1 VGIRREDKM
10 LNTAARN
17 LERID
22 LGLLADGAIGGLL
35 GGLLLFLFMGGYYRA
50 NQVGFTS
57 MLSFCFAGFVYS
69 TSSSGMGQM
78 AGSHSSMPMT
88 GSETTMA
95 GSHSSMPM
103 TGSAT
108 TIAGAHSSMPMTGSA
123 TTMAGAHSSMPMT
136 GSASSM
142 AGGHAMGATHAVVA
156 SHGMGT
162 MMGSAPASHLAVGAI
177 LHTAMSA
184 TAGVAFAV
192 ALAVLIRAGFGLLA
206 TPVGYVLGGAAG
218 GALLYVIMMYAVA
231 PALNTNIS
239 DFTPRGPFF
248 IAHLV
253 YGATVAAF
261 VYWRRHHAVV
271 SASGPLAAQPA

>member
-1 VGIRREDKM
+1 M
-10 LNTAARN
+10 LNTAGGN

-22 LGLLADGAIGGLL
+22 RGLLAGGAIGGLL

-50 NQVGFTS
+50 NQIGFTS

-69 TSSSGMGQM
+69 TSTSGMGQM
-78 AGSHSSMPMT
+78 AGVRSSMPMAGSETTMGGAHSSMPMA
-88 GSETTMA
+88 GSETTM
-95 GSHSSMPM
+95 
-103 TGSAT
+103 
-108 TIAGAHSSMPMTGSA
+108 AGAHSSMPMTGSA
-123 TTMAGAHSSMPMT
+123 TTMAGAH
-136 GSASSM
+136 
-142 AGGHAMGATHAVVA
+142 AMGATHATAA
-156 SHGMGT
+156 SHGMGM

-206 TPVGYVLGGAAG
+206 TPAGYVLGGAAG
-218 GALLYVIMMYAVA
+218 GALLYVIMVYAVA

-239 DFTPRGPFF
+239 DFTTRGPFF

-261 VYWRRHHAVV
+261 VYWRRHAGVV
-271 SASGPLAAQPA
+271 SASGPLAARPA

>member
-1 VGIRREDKM
+1 M
-10 LNTAARN
+10 LDTAAGN

-22 LGLLADGAIGGLL
+22 RGLLADGAIGGLL

-69 TSSSGMGQM
+69 TSSSAMGQM
-78 AGSHSSMPMT
+78 AGAHSTMP
-88 GSETTMA
+88 MA
-95 GSHSSMPM
+95 GSES
-103 TGSAT
+103 T
-108 TIAGAHSSMPMTGSA
+108 TAGAHSSMPMAGSE
-123 TTMAGAHSSMPMT
+123 TTMAGAHSSMPMA
-136 GSASSM
+136 GSATTM
-142 AGGHAMGATHAVVA
+142 AGGHAIGASHAAAA
-156 SHGMGT
+156 SHGMGM

-218 GALLYVIMMYAVA
+218 GALLYVIMVYAVA

-248 IAHLV
+248 VAHLV

-261 VYWRRHHAVV
+261 VYWRRHAGVLA
-271 SASGPLAAQPA
+271 ASGPLAARPA

>member
-1 VGIRREDKM
+1 M
-10 LNTAARN
+10 LTTAAGN

-22 LGLLADGAIGGLL
+22 RGLLADGAVGGLL

-78 AGSHSSMPMT
+78 VGAHSSMSMT
-88 GSETTMA
+88 GSETTM
-95 GSHSSMPM
+95 
-103 TGSAT
+103 
-108 TIAGAHSSMPMTGSA
+108 AGAHSSMPMTGSA
-123 TTMAGAHSSMPMT
+123 TTMAGAH
-136 GSASSM
+136 
-142 AGGHAMGATHAVVA
+142 AMGATHAAGA
-156 SHGMGT
+156 SHGMGM
-162 MMGSAPASHLAVGAI
+162 MMGSAPASHLAVGAL

-206 TPVGYVLGGAAG
+206 TPVGYVLGGSAG
-218 GALLYVIMMYAVA
+218 GALLYVIMVYAVA

-261 VYWRRHHAVV
+261 VYWRRHAGVV
-271 SASGPLAAQPA
+271 SASDSLAARPA

>member
-1 VGIRREDKM
+1 M
-10 LNTAARN
+10 LNTAAVN

-22 LGLLADGAIGGLL
+22 RGLIATGAIGGLL

-78 AGSHSSMPMT
+78 AGSHHTMPMT

-95 GSHSSMPM
+95 GAHSSMPM
-103 TGSAT
+103 AGSET
-108 TIAGAHSSMPMTGSA
+108 TMAGAHSSMPMTGSA
-123 TTMAGAHSSMPMT
+123 TTMGGAHD
-136 GSASSM
+136 
-142 AGGHAMGATHAVVA
+142 MGATHAAA
-156 SHGMGT
+156 SHGMGM

-177 LHTAMSA
+177 LHTVMSA

-192 ALAVLIRAGFGLLA
+192 ALAVLIRAGFGFLA
-206 TPVGYVLGGAAG
+206 TLVGYVLGGAAG
-218 GALLYVIMMYAVA
+218 GALLYVIMVYAVA

>member
-1 VGIRREDKM
+1 M
-10 LNTAARN
+10 LSSAAGN

-22 LGLLADGAIGGLL
+22 RGLLADGAIGGLL

-50 NQVGFTS
+50 NQIGFTS

-78 AGSHSSMPMT
+78 AG
-88 GSETTMA
+88 
-95 GSHSSMPM
+95 
-103 TGSAT
+103 
-108 TIAGAHSSMPMTGSA
+108 AHSSMPMAGSE
-123 TTMAGAHSSMPMT
+123 TT
-136 GSASSM
+136 M
-142 AGGHAMGATHAVVA
+142 AGGHAMGASHAAAA
-156 SHGMGT
+156 SHGMGM

-184 TAGVAFAV
+184 SAGVAFAV

-218 GALLYVIMMYAVA
+218 GALLYVIMMYGVA

-248 IAHLV
+248 IAHLI

-261 VYWRRHHAVV
+261 VYWRRHAAVLP
-271 SASGPLAAQPA
+271 ASESLAARPA

>member
-10 LNTAARN
+10 LNTAAGN

-22 LGLLADGAIGGLL
+22 RGLLADGAIGGLL

-69 TSSSGMGQM
+69 TSSNGMGQM

-95 GSHSSMPM
+95 G
-103 TGSAT
+103 
-108 TIAGAHSSMPMTGSA
+108 AHTSMPMTGSA
-123 TTMAGAHSSMPMT
+123 TTMAG
-136 GSASSM
+136 
-142 AGGHAMGATHAVVA
+142 GHAMGATHAAA
-156 SHGMGT
+156 SHGMGM
-162 MMGSAPASHLAVGAI
+162 MMGSTPASHLAVGAI

-206 TPVGYVLGGAAG
+206 TPMGYVLGGAAG

-239 DFTPRGPFF
+239 DLTPRGPFF

-261 VYWRRHHAVV
+261 VYWRRHHLVV
-271 SASGPLAAQPA
+271 SASGPLAARPA

>member
-1 VGIRREDKM
+1 VGIPREDKM
-10 LNTAARN
+10 LNTAAGN

-22 LGLLADGAIGGLL
+22 RGLLADGAIGGLL

-78 AGSHSSMPMT
+78 AGAHSSMPMT

-95 GSHSSMPM
+95 G
-103 TGSAT
+103 
-108 TIAGAHSSMPMTGSA
+108 AHSSMPMTGSE

-136 GSASSM
+136 GSASTM
-142 AGGHAMGATHAVVA
+142 AGAHATGASHAAGA
-156 SHGMGT
+156 SHGMGMM

-184 TAGVAFAV
+184 TAGVAFAL
-192 ALAVLIRAGFGLLA
+192 ALALLIRAGFGLLA